1 MELIRKIIVGPNP
14 LNAMAYYVGQ
24 NVGLSKIEAIVLDL
38 QYLEQFGKE
47 KFRVYIKDDRGI
59 MCWKTI
65 MNENVIY
72 ENDCNF

>member
-24 NVGLSKIEAIVLDL
+24 NVGTAKIEAIVLDL
-38 QYLEQFGKE
+38 QYLERFGKE
-47 KFRVYIKDDRGI
+47 KFRVYIKDEKGI

-65 MNENVIY
+65 MNDNVLY

>member
-24 NVGLSKIEAIVLDL
+24 SVGVSKIEAIVLDL

-65 MNENVIY
+65 MNDNVIY